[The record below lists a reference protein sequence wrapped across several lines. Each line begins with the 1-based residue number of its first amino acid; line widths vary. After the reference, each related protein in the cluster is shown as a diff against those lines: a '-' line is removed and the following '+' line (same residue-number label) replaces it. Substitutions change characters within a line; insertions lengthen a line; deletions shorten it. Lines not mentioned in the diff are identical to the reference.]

1 MRLGASRLAH
11 PLRHPSGEDLRKEES
26 SMSHLKRIV
35 KIHAPL
41 ETVYNTVHDPKHWQD
56 WYVGVSDEVEV
67 DVEGGA
73 GKHKLLMVGT
83 PFPLTQRV
91 LEDKL
96 GEEEAHWKAKVV
108 GPARAVEVTRPCR
121 LVMLSGEFD
130 WTYRAIDDDT
140 EVTVIRDFTVPTEML
155 ETADDREV
163 IERIEAQC
171 LEQSLENLRQLCEVS
186 H

>member
-1 MRLGASRLAH
+1 
-11 PLRHPSGEDLRKEES
+11 
-26 SMSHLKRIV
+26 MSHLKRIV

-41 ETVYNTVHDPKHWQD
+41 ETVYNTVHDLHDPKHWAD
-56 WYVGVSDEVEV
+56 WYVGVSDEVEMK
-67 DVEGGA
+67 VEGRA
-73 GKHKLLMVGT
+73 GQHRLLMVGT

-91 LEDKL
+91 LEDNL
-96 GEEEAHWKAKVV
+96 GEDEAHWKARAV
-108 GPARAVEVTRPCR
+108 GPARTVEVTRPCR
-121 LVMLSGEFD
+121 LVMLSGETD

-140 EVTVIRDFTVPTEML
+140 EVTVVRDFTVPTEML
-155 ETADDREV
+155 ETEDDRTV

>member
-1 MRLGASRLAH
+1 
-11 PLRHPSGEDLRKEES
+11 
-26 SMSHLKRIV
+26 MSHLKRIV

-41 ETVYNTVHDPKHWQD
+41 ETVYNTVHDPKHWAD
-56 WYVGVSDEVEV
+56 WY
-67 DVEGGA
+67 VEGGA
-73 GKHKLLMVGT
+73 GKHRLLMVGT

-91 LEDKL
+91 TEDHL
-96 GEEEAHWKAKVV
+96 GEEEAHWRAKVV
-108 GPARAVEVTRPCR
+108 GPARTVEVTRPCR

-130 WTYRAIDDDT
+130 WTYRAIDGDT

-155 ETADDREV
+155 ETADDQTI

-171 LEQSLENLRQLCEVS
+171 LEQSLEKLRQLCEVS